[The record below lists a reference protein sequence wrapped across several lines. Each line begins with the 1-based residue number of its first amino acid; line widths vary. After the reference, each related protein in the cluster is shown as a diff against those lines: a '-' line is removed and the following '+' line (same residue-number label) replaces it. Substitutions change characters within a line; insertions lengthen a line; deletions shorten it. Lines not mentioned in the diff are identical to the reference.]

1 MSTGDPYEVEIFID
15 GVPMEDAPPLLADSH
30 YTVWID
36 GSLEASLYQGAL
48 TNLSNTRSD
57 DELAAII
64 NQAFAQPEEGVVEGP

>member
-1 MSTGDPYEVEIFID
+1 MSTGDPYEVEILID
-15 GVPMEDAPPLLADSH
+15 GVPMEDTPPLLADSH

-48 TNLSNTRSD
+48 ANLSNTRSD

-64 NQAFAQPEEGVVEGP
+64 NQAFARPEDGVVEGP